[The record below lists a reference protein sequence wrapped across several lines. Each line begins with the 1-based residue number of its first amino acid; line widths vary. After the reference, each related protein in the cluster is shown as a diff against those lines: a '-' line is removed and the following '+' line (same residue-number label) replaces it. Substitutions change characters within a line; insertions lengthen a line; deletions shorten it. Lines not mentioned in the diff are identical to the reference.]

1 MNDLAELKIGVLGG
15 GVSTER
21 DISIISSRQVYEDLF
36 AKGLNIVFIDI
47 VTKEKGK
54 IKELI
59 RNLNI
64 DLAFIAL
71 HGEFGEDGQIQEILE
86 ELGIAY
92 TGSEPRASALAMNK
106 FDSKNLF
113 KAKGIPTPD
122 FVILAK
128 GEDIPS
134 GLSYPL
140 VVKPFSSG
148 SSIGISIVEGKGSLR
163 SALELGFLHSD
174 SVILEDYIEGRELTV
189 GILGDQSLAVV
200 EIIPKKGY
208 FDFEAKYSNGGSS
221 FIAPAQIDDQVE
233 KNIRAVALAA
243 HSILGCR
250 HFSRVD
256 MRLSKEGLPFI
267 LEVNSIPGLTS
278 HSLFPLSAKAWGI
291 NFNQLIIKM
300 MELTL
305 YGKKE
310 TQKV

>member
-1 MNDLAELKIGVLGG
+1 MNDLREIRIGVLGG
-15 GVSTER
+15 GISAER
-21 DISIISSRQVYEDLF
+21 DISLISSRQVYKDLSD
-36 AKGLNIVFIDI
+36 KGLNIVFIDI

-59 RNLNI
+59 HNLNI

-86 ELGIAY
+86 ELGIVY

-106 FDSKNLF
+106 FNSKNLF

-122 FVILAK
+122 FVVLSK

-134 GLSYPL
+134 GLRYPL

-148 SSIGISIVEGKGSLR
+148 SSIGISIVENKDNLR

-189 GILGDQSLAVV
+189 GILGDQPLAVV
-200 EIIPKKGY
+200 EIIPKEGY

-221 FIAPAQIDDQVE
+221 FIAPAQIDDEVE
-233 KNIRAVALAA
+233 KNIRAVVLAA

-310 TQKV
+310 T